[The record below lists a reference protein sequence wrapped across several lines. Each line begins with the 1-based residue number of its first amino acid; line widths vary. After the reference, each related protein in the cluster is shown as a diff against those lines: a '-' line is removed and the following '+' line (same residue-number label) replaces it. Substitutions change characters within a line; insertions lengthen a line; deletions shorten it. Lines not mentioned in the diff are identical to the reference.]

1 MKTAFLFPGQGA
13 QSVGMGKDL
22 YAENKI
28 YRETFD
34 TLSKASGID
43 LKAAC
48 FDGEGMDKSSVVQPA
63 IYTHSLSLLNALDET
78 ADIVAGLSLGE
89 YTAMAAVDMLD
100 KRRGAA
106 LVSRRGAIMDEAVP
120 AGVGG
125 MLSVLGLEID
135 AVERLIEGR
144 TDIWA
149 ANHLSA
155 TQIVLAGKV
164 EVIAEV
170 EQAAAEAGAKTVS
183 INASGPFHTPMLKT
197 ASERFKA
204 LLDEEAIGRQTA
216 IIYSNF
222 TGQPY
227 DENSDVRQLLANQMC
242 GRVRWHAITERLI
255 EAGVKRFVEIG
266 PGMVLSKMLKRR
278 INDDSVTVSSVRD
291 VKTLNRYLEAKGEN
305 G

>member
-22 YAENKI
+22 YAENKT
-28 YRETFD
+28 YQETFD
-34 TLSKASGID
+34 VLSEASGID
-43 LKAAC
+43 LKTAC

-63 IYTHSLSLLNALDET
+63 IYTHSLALLSALGET
-78 ADIVAGLSLGE
+78 ADMVAGLSLGE
-89 YTAMAAVDMLD
+89 YTALAAAGTLD
-100 KRRGAA
+100 KNRGAA
-106 LVSRRGAIMDEAVP
+106 LVSRRGTIMDDAVP
-120 AGVGG
+120 AGIGG

-135 AVERLIEGR
+135 AVEKLIEGQP
-144 TDIWA
+144 DLWA

-164 EVIAEV
+164 EAIERIEPVV
-170 EQAAAEAGAKTVS
+170 TEAGAKTVL
-183 INASGPFHTPMLKT
+183 INASGPFHTPMLKA
-197 ASERFKA
+197 ASESFKA
-204 LLDEEAIGRQTA
+204 LLDKEEISQPNA

-222 TGQPY
+222 TGHPY

-242 GRVRWHAITERLI
+242 SRVRWHDITERMI
-255 EAGVKRFVEIG
+255 QAGVKRFVEIG

-278 INDDSVTVSSVRD
+278 IEDDTVTVTSIRD

-305 G
+305 R